1 MFKNIVQIYKQDMKK
16 IFTNY
21 AAIIVFA
28 ALCIL
33 PSLYAWFNIV
43 ASWDPYSEKAT
54 SQILIGVVN
63 LDQGSD
69 IDYDYLNFGDKVVAE
84 LKNNQLLGWRFMS
97 EKEANKAL
105 QEGQVYATI
114 TIPKNFSEDITSLIK
129 SDVKSGEIIYT
140 VNEKINAIAPKLTSK
155 GATGVQEN
163 VNKAVI
169 ETVSEV
175 LFETGK
181 VVGSEMQQ
189 TVLPKLAII
198 YDQLDGVIAKFSEVN
213 ETVDIASEGVGKIK
227 DLIQSIQGDIPLIQ
241 DTINNMVSLSG
252 QVESFIKNS
261 REGLDLL
268 APSLKEDLR
277 LMSEITKEIA
287 TYASS
292 VMDAIQSGTDKAPEM
307 VANLITKVTSSEKL
321 VESLINIL
329 EGFNKITP
337 GKPLTPIINQLSG
350 VSTELVKINDLLKKV
365 ETSLAN
371 GETPDLSLLA
381 NIVTIANNV
390 NAITSGL
397 YQRFDSEIAPK
408 ISLILDEAS
417 GTLENI
423 VTVLNNAK
431 SKIPDVQTILNLAFD
446 GADKGIEGIA
456 YIKEKLPEAENLVVE
471 LANKIDAV
479 NKNEDLKEILVLLQE
494 AVQDRINF
502 LSNPVDLVEEVLYP
516 MGNYGTAMTPFYSV
530 LSLWV
535 GATFL
540 ISMLAVHAH
549 GSYRPVEVYFGK
561 LLLFLTIGIIQALIV
576 SMGDLYLLNIYCVN
590 PSLFVAGLVFTS
602 IVFIFIGYSLVSI
615 AGNVGKV
622 ISIIL
627 LVLQVAGSGG
637 TFPIQL
643 TPHFFQVINPY
654 LPFTYSISLAR
665 EAIGGVVQSV
675 LIKDIVILL
684 IFIIGAILVSIF
696 LKKPI
701 NKLME
706 KFTVK
711 YKESGIAE

>member
-390 NAITSGL
+390 NAITSG
-397 YQRFDSEIAPK
+397 
-408 ISLILDEAS
+408 
-417 GTLENI
+417 
-423 VTVLNNAK
+423 
-431 SKIPDVQTILNLAFD
+431 
-446 GADKGIEGIA
+446 
-456 YIKEKLPEAENLVVE
+456 
-471 LANKIDAV
+471 
-479 NKNEDLKEILVLLQE
+479 
-494 AVQDRINF
+494 
-502 LSNPVDLVEEVLYP
+502 
-516 MGNYGTAMTPFYSV
+516 
-530 LSLWV
+530 
-535 GATFL
+535 
-540 ISMLAVHAH
+540 
-549 GSYRPVEVYFGK
+549 
-561 LLLFLTIGIIQALIV
+561 
-576 SMGDLYLLNIYCVN
+576 
-590 PSLFVAGLVFTS
+590 
-602 IVFIFIGYSLVSI
+602 
-615 AGNVGKV
+615 
-622 ISIIL
+622 
-627 LVLQVAGSGG
+627 
-637 TFPIQL
+637 
-643 TPHFFQVINPY
+643 
-654 LPFTYSISLAR
+654 
-665 EAIGGVVQSV
+665 
-675 LIKDIVILL
+675 
-684 IFIIGAILVSIF
+684 
-696 LKKPI
+696 
-701 NKLME
+701 
-706 KFTVK
+706 
-711 YKESGIAE
+711 